1 MMKNRSLAL
10 VLALVMVISMSA
22 SAFASANPFADV
34 PADHWAYD
42 AIVKLAAV
50 GLVEGYPDGTYGGAR
65 MLTRYEAAMVF
76 ARTLARMEAL
86 VEEGTYGMREEIT
99 AEVMRDLDRVK
110 AELTQLIKD
119 ELAAIEI
126 PIVEKTIVEQ
136 PIEKVVERQPI
147 EVERPFQMTPEAE
160 AVISELV
167 AELTREKLAAMEDL
181 AKETIIE
188 TQVIERVVGEEVD
201 EATIK
206 AIVEEVLAYSLQVVE
221 ERLTDVENELAYL
234 KNEREMDK
242 QVSNVRFGMLESQVR
257 ELESKITS
265 RLEALEAGHDELAA
279 GQAAMEERQDMLE
292 SDLSFLRSRTL
303 GLTDALRCDINR
315 LEAAMDEEIAWLAA
329 SMDNMMAEFD
339 RELSMLGIRV
349 DNLETVYVELEER
362 VTDLALDFED
372 FKADEFAPLKE
383 EVERVRLSGE
393 LDTTVTKTGVQYA
406 ESDTEIEDDAFAA
419 DNGDEETTW
428 SSYPGTATTIL
439 GDSYTN
445 EFTLAQNVNLQLH
458 VKASEDVDVRAFFD
472 GQYKLLDGEIDLKE
486 AGVEVTSTTPISRV
500 LVGTLSG
507 VGDRF
512 SGRVHNAPKK
522 YGALIDI
529 DIMGADLYLVGSRG
543 IDGGVVYDV
552 AGAAVKYE
560 VIPELGVKAAYT
572 GLWMDAD
579 EPGFGLDATA
589 IELGAFGEFMDV
601 EYDLFYG
608 IDNYDLDPGDDGL
621 ENNTIIGAGVDFEFA
636 PVTLS
641 AKWARGG
648 ANYGTGDLVGHGFI
662 AGLVDDDRTF
672 RTRLELGAG
681 VEILNMD
688 INAGY
693 YTESQGGGEGI
704 EVVKPITAFKLDAE
718 QTFDFMVPI
727 TLSGAI
733 ANMNDGDEATENL
746 SHMELKLAV
755 DGYEIGETGL
765 EAGASFSIIKG
776 YLSGDWR
783 DPGKWTEKDLNVLT
797 ADLGSGMPVGSADLD
812 LGYGFKLAMPA
823 GETAE
828 TWTNEITH
836 SVTADYHF
844 TSDLGLNL
852 SAKHV
857 AWGEIDGDET
867 TDYRVNQVKAGLN
880 FKF

>member
-1 MMKNRSLAL
+1 MKKRSLAL
-10 VLALVMVISMSA
+10 VVALVMVISMSA
-22 SAFASANPFADV
+22 SVFASANPFADV

-86 VEEGTYGMREEIT
+86 VEEGTYGMRDQIT
-99 AEVMRDLDRVK
+99 AEVMEDLERVK

-126 PIVEKTIVEQ
+126 PVVEKTIVEQ

-160 AVISELV
+160 AAISQLV
-167 AELTREKLAAMEDL
+167 AELTQEKLAAMEDL

-188 TQVIERVVGEEVD
+188 TQVIERVVTEEVD
-201 EATIK
+201 EAMIQ
-206 AIVEEVLAYSLQVVE
+206 AMVEEVLAYSLQVVE
-221 ERLTDVENELAYL
+221 ERLSDVENELAYL
-234 KNEREMDK
+234 KNERAMDR
-242 QVSNVRFGMLESQVR
+242 QTYNVRFGMLESQVR
-257 ELESKITS
+257 ELESKLTS

-279 GQAAMEERQDMLE
+279 GQAAMEERQDILE
-292 SDLSFLRSRTL
+292 SDISFLRSRTL
-303 GLTDALRCDINR
+303 GLTDALRGDINR
-315 LEAAMDEEIAWLAA
+315 LEEAMEEEIAWLAA
-329 SMDNMMAEFD
+329 AMDEMMAEFD
-339 RELSMLGIRV
+339 RELAMLGLRV

-362 VTDLALDFED
+362 VTDLALEFED

-393 LDTTVTKTGVQYA
+393 LDTSVTKTGVQ
-406 ESDTEIEDDAFAA
+406 SSTSPTEI
-419 DNGDEETTW
+419 DNGGASGATDDDTTW
-428 SSYPGTATTIL
+428 SSFDGTAETIL
-439 GDSYTN
+439 GDEYEN
-445 EFTLAQNVNLQLH
+445 EFSLSQNVNLELH
-458 VKASEDVDVRAFFD
+458 VKASDDVDVRAFFD

-507 VGDRF
+507 VDDRF
-512 SGRVHNAPKK
+512 SGRVHNAAKD
-522 YGALIDI
+522 YGALMDI
-529 DIMGADLYLVGSRG
+529 DIMGADLYLVASRG
-543 IDGGVVYDV
+543 IDGDVYDV
-552 AGAAVKYE
+552 VGAAAKYE

-572 GLWMDAD
+572 ALSKDAD
-579 EPGFGLDATA
+579 DPGFAFDATA
-589 IELGAFGEFMDV
+589 MELGAFGEFMDV

-648 ANYGTGDLVGHGFI
+648 ANYGEGDLVSHGFI

-693 YTESQGGGEGI
+693 YTESQGGAEGV
-704 EVVKPITAFKLDAE
+704 ETVKPITAFKLDAE
-718 QTFDFMVPI
+718 QAFDFMVPI

-765 EAGASFSIIKG
+765 EAGASFAIVQG
-776 YLSGDWR
+776 YLSGDWK
-783 DPGKWTEKDLNVLT
+783 DPGNWTEKNLNILT
-797 ADLGSGMPVGSADLD
+797 ADLGYGMPVGSADLD
-812 LGYGFKLAMPA
+812 LGYAFKLAMPS
-823 GETAE
+823 GETSDE
-828 TWTNEITH
+828 WTNEITH

-857 AWGEIDGDET
+857 AWGRIVGNET
-867 TDYRVNQVKAGLN
+867 TDYRVNQIKAGLN